1 MNQSLKFIFK
11 KILVSLGVAFLTIVS
26 IGFLMFYFLIDD
38 NLDNIKTQ
46 ILEQVQQKIGHEIRV
61 ETLEASWKITSP
73 RFTLDNVSI
82 FSRNKSQALNIKKIQ
97 ADISWLSLIKL
108 SPIFDEIAIY
118 QPALDIKKGKD
129 GGFTVN
135 GIKVNREKNS
145 DLSNW
150 LLNQDDIV
158 VYNADVSWLDMEKSK
173 EILRLKNFDLHYGSS
188 KLFSYM
194 NRRTFDISTK
204 ISRGTE
210 HKIKLNGYID
220 TPTIAHIK
228 SFNGQININFD
239 ELDLGEIKLWTKYFS
254 EIKSGIGDAEIRIKE
269 DYLRILRYVR
279 FFLNYSKDKHDPKII
294 KTIKKNLSGVSVIS
308 SERLLDEFQKLLR
321 SEGFLKLTKDQD
333 CLEIINLIFPQF
345 KNISIFNKLNNFA
358 ERNFSRVDFIFLLS
372 LLVIDGTDNVDYFI
386 YKFNLSKKD
395 KKRLLFLN
403 KFYSEKLNNKTFSEK
418 NFNNIFYFNGK
429 EALMDIIY
437 FKIFKSSKENN
448 KLIKLIEV
456 FKEKK
461 IPMMP
466 LKANILLE
474 KYQVTE
480 GKELGKKLKAIEKVW
495 VNNNFSISEKEIQKL
510 VRN

>member
-1 MNQSLKFIFK
+1 LVQRSEVR
-11 KILVSLGVAFLTIVS
+11 ILVGQPYMNNLLDKIFFSSKNLNYINS
-26 IGFLMFYFLIDD
+26 GF
-38 NLDNIKTQ
+38 K
-46 ILEQVQQKIGHEIRV
+46 
-61 ETLEASWKITSP
+61 
-73 RFTLDNVSI
+73 
-82 FSRNKSQALNIKKIQ
+82 
-97 ADISWLSLIKL
+97 
-108 SPIFDEIAIY
+108 
-118 QPALDIKKGKD
+118 DIKKNTEVDQIFYAIDSFSKNSEIRYV
-129 GGFTVN
+129 GGCVRK
-135 GIKVNREKNS
+135 IINREKV
-145 DLSNW
+145 
-150 LLNQDDIV
+150 DDIDLAV
-158 VYNADVSWLDMEKSK
+158 NLKPKDVCDALNN
-173 EILRLKNFDLHYGSS
+173 KN
-188 KLFSYM
+188 
-194 NRRTFDISTK
+194 
-204 ISRGTE
+204 
-210 HKIKLNGYID
+210 IKYY
-220 TPTIAHIK
+220 
-228 SFNGQININFD
+228 
-239 ELDLGEIKLWTKYFS
+239 E
-254 EIKSGIGDAEIRIKE
+254 SGIEHGTITAIINNTKFEITSLRKDVDTDGRHAKVEFSDNWKEDASRRDFTINSIYADIEGSLFDPFDGKKDLENGKVKFIGDIEIRIKE

-403 KFYSEKLNNKTFSEK
+403 KFYSEKLNNKTLSEK

-480 GKELGKKLKAIEKVW
+480 GKELGKKLKAIEEVW